1 VAFGISAVAAY
12 IVPTTGQL
20 WNVELTNLGT
30 FVGATVLLGGRHP
43 SPARAHRGV
52 ACLMIRGRLFPGSSA
67 PVRGEHVEGLARV
80 GNVVIEQILDG
91 VVDEPVDY
99 DQDHDEWVVLLEG
112 AAELEVN
119 GETLRLEQGDWVL
132 LPRQTPHRLM
142 RTTEGTSWL
151 AVRVGVGL
159 GRPPSLA

>member
-1 VAFGISAVAAY
+1 
-12 IVPTTGQL
+12 
-20 WNVELTNLGT
+20 
-30 FVGATVLLGGRHP
+30 
-43 SPARAHRGV
+43 
-52 ACLMIRGRLFPGSSA
+52 
-67 PVRGEHVEGLARV
+67 
-80 GNVVIEQILDG
+80 
-91 VVDEPVDY
+91 
-99 DQDHDEWVVLLEG
+99 
-112 AAELEVN
+112 VN